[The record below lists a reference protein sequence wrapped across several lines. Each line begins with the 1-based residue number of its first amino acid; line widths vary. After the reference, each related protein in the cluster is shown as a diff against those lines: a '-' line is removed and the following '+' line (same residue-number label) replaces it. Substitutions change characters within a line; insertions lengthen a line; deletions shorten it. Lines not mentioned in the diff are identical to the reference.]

1 MAIVVYRDNDS
12 LSVFFE
18 RGIVGA
24 WPLNALQAIGDGSG
38 GVSVRNKAKSYP
50 DGSDFFEIASAPFA
64 EFEDQ
69 SGTAYG
75 ATEADTVNALNAAFA
90 SNGGVGV
97 APVITSN
104 LAISLTTGD
113 SPICFMTRNT

>member
-75 ATEADTVNALNAAFA
+75 ATETDTVNALNAAFA
-90 SNGGVGV
+90 TCM
-97 APVITSN
+97 AHTADAKTSVTSVQE
-104 LAISLTTGD
+104 LHAQVKASQA
-113 SPICFMTRNT
+113 